1 MDNTK
6 QLIGNNVRKYR
17 KQKGLKQG
25 ELAELVGVED
35 KTISR
40 IEVGGNYPSFD
51 LLVRI
56 ANALDK
62 ELVDFVNFS
71 NKTVQAVSQFNKK
84 EIAILKKFVRI
95 LGENLK

>member
-6 QLIGNNVRKYR
+6 QLIGNNVKKYR
-17 KQKGLKQG
+17 KLKGLKQS

-51 LLVRI
+51 LLIRS
-56 ANALDK
+56 AKALDK

-71 NKTVQAVSQFNKK
+71 DATVHAVSKFSKK
-84 EIAILKKFVRI
+84 EIAVLKKFVNV
-95 LGENLK
+95 LGESL